1 MCLGQAVRAAE
12 HGVRVALAVEAGK
25 AHLLGA
31 HKAARGGGGLAG
43 GRGGG
48 GGRGGLG
55 GGRGGGF
62 WRRGGGSGFGSLDCY
77 RCCCR
82 CRRRMLL
89 LLLFVHSLSCWRGW
103 GGGGRWGGRCGGT
116 LLGIPY
122 ELCCLGQ
129 VLLGLGALLLR
140 LLGVP
145 MTLGAHAVGA
155 DVREEATSG
164 DTQAGLPVLA
174 LARLAHG

>member
-1 MCLGQAVRAAE
+1 
-12 HGVRVALAVEAGK
+12 
-25 AHLLGA
+25 
-31 HKAARGGGGLAG
+31 
-43 GRGGG
+43 
-48 GGRGGLG
+48 
-55 GGRGGGF
+55 
-62 WRRGGGSGFGSLDCY
+62 
-77 RCCCR
+77 
-82 CRRRMLL
+82 MLL

-155 DVREEATSG
+155 DVLWGKGEGACSCLFRGRKERCKG
-164 DTQAGLPVLA
+164 YVNIPRFRQQHAG
-174 LARLAHG
+174 